1 MDKPIRLSLPYPEP
15 QNLVPDPKT
24 AAIIAPAYAGAHGEL
39 TATLQYIYHHF
50 NFLGIGDEKTASVLV
65 GIAVA
70 EMQHLDILGKMLY
83 GLGADPVFTRMP
95 PYRCDFYSS
104 SFVNYSRTSKKMLL
118 DDLAGE
124 MTAIKEYR
132 KMLRVLNNEEVAAT
146 IERIVLD
153 EELHVKVLK
162 DRLYEICP
170 QGNF

>member
-1 MDKPIRLSLPYPEP
+1 MDKPVRLSLPYPEP
-15 QNLVPDPKT
+15 KNIVPNRET
-24 AAIIAPAYAGAHGEL
+24 AAIVAPAYAGAHSEL

-50 NFLGIGDEKTASVLV
+50 NFLELNDEKTASVLV
-65 GIAVA
+65 GIAVS
-70 EMQHLDILGKMLY
+70 EMQHLDILGRLLY

-95 PYRCDFYSS
+95 PYRCDFYSA
-104 SFVNYSRTSKKMLL
+104 SFVNYSRSPKKMLL

-132 KMLRVLNNEEVAAT
+132 EIIARIKEEEIAAC

-153 EELHVKVLK
+153 EELHIKVLK
-162 DRLYEICP
+162 DRLYEVCP